1 MAKQDLSHEEV
12 WDDSDLV
19 KSWNEALAEYKK
31 YHSLAAKGEK
41 VDLVLEQAEGKFQ
54 DASTEVHENVA
65 AASMAAFEANTVG
78 DQAAS
83 GVEAPQPHQAHAQ
96 AQAPAAVGGSMMP
109 QALMNNVQDEGLKN
123 MMMSWYYAGYYTGL
137 YEGQQKAFAS
147 MQPSA

>member
-41 VDLVLEQAEGKFQ
+41 VDLVLDQAEGKPNEANVAA
-54 DASTEVHENVA
+54 DENVA
-65 AASMAAFEANTVG
+65 SATPATVENTPVN
-78 DQAAS
+78 DQAGG
-83 GVEAPQPHQAHAQ
+83 GVEAPHPHQAQ
-96 AQAPAAVGGSMMP
+96 TQTPAAVGGSVMP
-109 QALMNNVQDEGLKN
+109 QTLMNSVQDEGLKN

-137 YEGQQKAFAS
+137 YEGQQKAYAS
-147 MQPSA
+147 MQSGA

>member
-41 VDLVLEQAEGKFQ
+41 VDLVLDQAEQKTQ
-54 DASTEVHENVA
+54 DASTGAHENEA
-65 AASMAAFEANTVG
+65 ATSSAVFEDNSVG

-83 GVEAPQPHQAHAQ
+83 GVEAPQPHQAQ
-96 AQAPAAVGGSMMP
+96 AQALAAVGGSMMP
-109 QALMNNVQDEGLKN
+109 QALMNSVQDEGLKN

-137 YEGQQKAFAS
+137 YEGQQKAYAS
-147 MQPSA
+147 MQPGA

>member
-1 MAKQDLSHEEV
+1 MGKQDLSHEEV

-41 VDLVLEQAEGKFQ
+41 VDLVLDKAEGKPH
-54 DASTEVHENVA
+54 DASTEARENVA
-65 AASMAAFEANTVG
+65 AANTAASEANPVE

-83 GVEAPQPHQAHAQ
+83 GVEASQSHQTQ
-96 AQAPAAVGGSMMP
+96 TQTSTAVGGGMMP
-109 QALMNNVQDEGLKN
+109 QALMNSVQDEGLKN

-137 YEGQQKAFAS
+137 YEGQQKAYAS
-147 MQPSA
+147 MQPGA

>member
-41 VDLVLEQAEGKFQ
+41 VDLVLDQAEGKTQ

-65 AASMAAFEANTVG
+65 AANTAAFEANSVR
-78 DQAAS
+78 DQASS
-83 GVEAPQPHQAHAQ
+83 GVEAPQSHQAQ
-96 AQAPAAVGGSMMP
+96 AQAPAAVGGNMMP
-109 QALMNNVQDEGLKN
+109 QALMNSGE
-123 MMMSWYYAGYYTGL
+123 S
-137 YEGQQKAFAS
+137 QQSLQRKV
-147 MQPSA
+147 